1 MRNKYIPRHDFI
13 QVVLLKKPKNFLT
26 SSSCG
31 LEKEFENN
39 VKV

>member
-13 QVVLLKKPKNFLT
+13 QVVLQKKAKKFLS

-31 LEKEFENN
+31 LEKECESN
-39 VKV
+39 VEV